1 MKVIFLDHDGVICL
15 SNNWGTRYKKQRK
28 WGRIKM
34 SMTSKDIPLEVRFDD
49 FDKKSIKILNEILET
64 TGAEIVVS
72 SDWKRHA
79 DLEEL
84 GKYYEMQ
91 GINKKPIALTPNL
104 GDCTNYDDTFEWNR
118 HWDSEQTR
126 SLEIKQYLQDNP
138 DVTHWVAIDDL
149 NMSKTGL
156 HYSVEFQHDWGLDNF
171 VLTPNGGKGIKDDG
185 IKQKVINYLT

>member
-1 MKVIFLDHDGVICL
+1 
-15 SNNWGTRYKKQRK
+15 
-28 WGRIKM
+28 
-34 SMTSKDIPLEVRFDD
+34 MTSKDMPLEVRFDD